1 MDEARG
7 GGMNAATLSTVE
19 AATMLGKT
27 RHCIRLWCETGQIAC
42 TKDPVSGC
50 YRIPEDAVLK
60 LSARTKS
67 VAQRKCHTLA
77 EAAAILGIS
86 RGGVQRLCECR
97 HVAFLKLPTGR
108 ILIETTEIDRLIER
122 YRQPA
127 GGTA

>member
-1 MDEARG
+1 
-7 GGMNAATLSTVE
+7 MNAATLSASE
-19 AATMLGKT
+19 AATMLGRSPQCIAKWCREGRIENT
-27 RHCIRLWCETGQIAC
+27 R
-42 TKDPVSGC
+42 DDYGC

-86 RGGVQRLCECR
+86 RGEVQRLCECR